1 MKVKDKEVQ
10 IVRIERKTRVWST
23 SPRSDAETIFRV
35 ISRITHFQEK
45 GEQRRTKKSRRE
57 IEAQVVANIGEA
69 LRVL

>member
-1 MKVKDKEVQ
+1 MKVKEKEAQ
-10 IVRIERKTRVWST
+10 IDRIERKTRVWS
-23 SPRSDAETIFRV
+23 SSSRADAEIIFRV

-57 IEAQVVANIGEA
+57 IDAQIIANVGEA